1 MHTGRRRKSCAICA
15 VFLITSV
22 NPLSIVVLISGTGSN
37 LQALI
42 DAIAAKKINVVIRA
56 VISNRADA
64 AGLQRA
70 QSVGIPTHTIN
81 HRDYAGREQFDLAL
95 RGCIDSYQPQLVVLA
110 GFMRILGDDFV
121 RHYHGRMLNI
131 HPSLLP
137 AFPGLNTHQRAIDA
151 KHKVHGASVHFVTAE
166 LDGGPILVQ
175 AVIQINADDSA
186 EALQQRVH
194 AQEHIIYPMAV
205 NWIAEGRVSYANST
219 ILFDGKPLEKPVQI
233 TA

>member
-1 MHTGRRRKSCAICA
+1 MM
-15 VFLITSV
+15 
-22 NPLSIVVLISGTGSN
+22 PLKLVVLISGTGSN
-37 LQALI
+37 LQAI
-42 DAIAAKKINVVIRA
+42 INAVREQKIAAEICA
-56 VISNRADA
+56 VISNQPNV

-70 QSVGIPTHTIN
+70 VDAGIKTHVVN
-81 HRDYAGREQFDLAL
+81 HRDYAERLAFDDAL
-95 RGCIDSYQPQLVVLA
+95 QQVIDQYQPQLLVLA

-137 AFPGLNTHQRAIDA
+137 AFPGLNTHQRALDA

>member
-1 MHTGRRRKSCAICA
+1 M
-15 VFLITSV
+15 
-22 NPLSIVVLISGTGSN
+22 PLKLVILISGTGSN
-37 LQALI
+37 LQAII
-42 DAIAAKKINVVIRA
+42 DAVRDQKIAAEICA
-56 VISNRADA
+56 VISNQPNV

-70 QSVGIPTHTIN
+70 ADAGIKTHVVN
-81 HRDYAGREQFDLAL
+81 HRDYAERLAFDAAL
-95 RGCIDSYQPQLVVLA
+95 QQVIDQYQPQLLVLA
-110 GFMRILGDDFV
+110 GFMRILGDNFV
-121 RHYHGRMLNI
+121 RLYHGRMLNI

-166 LDGGPILVQ
+166 LDSGPILVQ

-205 NWIAEGRVSYANST
+205 NWIAEGRVSYANNT
-219 ILFDGKPLEKPVQI
+219 ILFDGKPLEKPIQI